1 MKPNKTTKILIST
14 QDLQAVNHIL
24 LTWGVFTRLE
34 LGEGLNFLPKNALEI
49 VSKLGIKINTNNNQR
64 QWPTIADHADRLIGQ
79 LSQYKPKWAD
89 TIKWHYINT
98 GTVREKA
105 EKRGL
110 YKSTYHERL
119 VKGQHWIAQQL
130 KKTLH

>member
-1 MKPNKTTKILIST
+1 MKPNKTTKVLVST

-34 LGEGLNFLPKNALEI
+34 LGESLNFLSKNALEI

-64 QWPTIADHADRLIGQ
+64 QWPMIADHADRLIGQ

-89 TIKWHYINT
+89 TIKWHYINP
-98 GTVREKA
+98 GTIREKA
-105 EKRGL
+105 ERCGL
-110 YKSTYHERL
+110 YKSTYYERL
-119 VKGQHWIAQQL
+119 SKGQRWIA
-130 KKTLH
+130 KKLSIN